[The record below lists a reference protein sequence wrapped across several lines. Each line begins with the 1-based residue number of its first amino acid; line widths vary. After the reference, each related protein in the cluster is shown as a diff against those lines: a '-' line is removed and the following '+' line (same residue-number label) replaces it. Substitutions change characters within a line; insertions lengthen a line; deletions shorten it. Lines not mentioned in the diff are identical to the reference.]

1 MARETK
7 AERLARE
14 HAEREEREATAM
26 AHYFPRLM
34 AALARATNEYYFELT
49 VKEGMFKLVDRN
61 SSDTYVLSPTW
72 TREAWELDNLESE
85 LASLDRE
92 RAEQARLTEVR
103 RQAFAKLSDE
113 EKQALGLNDRNNW

>member
-1 MARETK
+1 MVRETK

-49 VKEGMFKLVDRN
+49 VKEGMFNLMNRN
-61 SSDTYVLSPTW
+61 SADTYVLSPTW
-72 TREAWELDNLESE
+72 NREAWELDNLESE
-85 LASLDRE
+85 LDSMDAE
-92 RAEQARLTEVR
+92 RAEAERRRAMKQAAL
-103 RQAFAKLSDE
+103 AKLSTE
-113 EKQALGLNDRNNW
+113 ERELLGL